1 MTRIAPVPSTKRW
14 LIVAC
19 DRPLLPGLSAFSNH
33 WVKVSIC
40 NLILAESGQR
50 AASCSNGWLGNIPL
64 TCGRG
69 PSSGY
74 WDIFSSIMVVIFMLF
89 IETLW
94 CLYDPVKVHKTNI
107 LIEPNYKVCSKSFPW
122 DKKRQL
128 WCLPRLGSLS
138 PAACPRPPRPRPAP
152 APLLPHNGN
161 RSHWGHNGRA
171 QQVSHQP
178 STPNISLCIA
188 GLMTFCWTIQ
198 NESHVDILSKWAFC
212 TEKIFLLSYLWINK
226 FKH

>member
-50 AASCSNGWLGNIPL
+50 AASCSNGWLGKHSPDLRHGTQFWLLGHLLLNHGSP
-64 TCGRG
+64 
-69 PSSGY
+69 
-74 WDIFSSIMVVIFMLF
+74 VFMLF
-89 IETLW
+89 IKSLS

-138 PAACPRPPRPRPAP
+138 PAAWPRPAP
-152 APLLPHNGN
+152 PPPPS
-161 RSHWGHNGRA
+161 SHTMVTGPTENTMAGHNKCPTSPA
-171 QQVSHQP
+171 HP
-178 STPNISLCIA
+178 IFHFASLA
-188 GLMTFCWTIQ
+188 
-198 NESHVDILSKWAFC
+198 
-212 TEKIFLLSYLWINK
+212 
-226 FKH
+226 

>member
-14 LIVAC
+14 LVVAC
-19 DRPLLPGLSAFSNH
+19 DRPLLPGLWAFSNH

-50 AASCSNGWLGNIPL
+50 AASCSNGWLGKHSPDLRHGTQFWLLGHLLLNHGSP
-64 TCGRG
+64 
-69 PSSGY
+69 
-74 WDIFSSIMVVIFMLF
+74 VFMLF
-89 IETLW
+89 IKSLS

-138 PAACPRPPRPRPAP
+138 PAAWPRPAP

-178 STPNISLCIA
+178 RTPNISLCIA